1 MSDNTSDNESA
12 ASTDEPPAVR
22 AVGVTLDCADPHAQA
37 DFWQAAIGFTERVG
51 DGNPYIT
58 LSAAPGGRAINHLT
72 LQRVPEP
79 KSAKHRAHLDLFV
92 RDREAEV
99 ARLTSLGASVIGTD
113 GPDDPALFDAPRASA
128 TDSSTPPTGGH
139 LGFVATVMADP
150 EGGEFCVVS
159 RPTK

>member
-1 MSDNTSDNESA
+1 MSDDTGGS
-12 ASTDEPPAVR
+12 EPPNEATVN

-37 DFWQAAIGFTERVG
+37 DFWQAAIGFTQRAG

-58 LSAAPGGRAINHLT
+58 LSAAPGKRAINHLT

-79 KSAKHRAHLDLFV
+79 KSTKHRAHLDLFV
-92 RDREAEV
+92 HDREAEV
-99 ARLTSLGASVIGTD
+99 ARLVSLGATVIGFD
-113 GPDDPALFDAPRASA
+113 GPPEPGLFDGDADRGDQAAGSAAPA
-128 TDSSTPPTGGH
+128 GGH

-159 RPTK
+159 RPAK